1 MENKNLIYIVGGIAV
16 VGIGYYLYTK
26 RKSATPQQAPVN
38 TNVKDADV
46 TAEETEPKEQPIGKP
61 KERPIGKPKNPM
73 ASETI
78 TAVGTSIPPAS
89 TQPKASTPASTKT
102 QLGRLEV
109 EKRIFTACGIKPT
122 GLFAER
128 RNKWDEC
135 KDRTKANLKAQGL
148 ISFSGDRYSN
158 MSSDFDISFR

>member
-16 VGIGYYLYTK
+16 VGIGYYLYKK

-38 TNVKDADV
+38 TNVKDADA
-46 TAEETEPKEQPIGKP
+46 TAEETEPKATPIGKP
-61 KERPIGKPKNPM
+61 KSPM

-89 TQPKASTPASTKT
+89 TPPKATTPASTTTK
-102 QLGRLEV
+102 LNNLEV

-122 GLFAER
+122 GLFKER
-128 RNKWDEC
+128 RNQWDNC

>member
-46 TAEETEPKEQPIGKP
+46 TAEETEPKATPIGKP
-61 KERPIGKPKNPM
+61 KSPM

-89 TQPKASTPASTKT
+89 TPPKATTPASTTTK
-102 QLGRLEV
+102 LNNLEV

-122 GLFAER
+122 GLFKER
-128 RNKWDEC
+128 RNQWDNC

>member
-38 TNVKDADV
+38 TNVKDADA
-46 TAEETEPKEQPIGKP
+46 TAEETEPKATPIGKP
-61 KERPIGKPKNPM
+61 KSPM

-89 TQPKASTPASTKT
+89 TPPKATTPASTTTK
-102 QLGRLEV
+102 LNNLEV
-109 EKRIFTACGIKPT
+109 EKRIFTACGIKPS
-122 GLFAER
+122 GLFKER
-128 RNKWDEC
+128 RNQWDNC

>member
-46 TAEETEPKEQPIGKP
+46 TAEETEPKATPIGKP
-61 KERPIGKPKNPM
+61 KSPM

-89 TQPKASTPASTKT
+89 TPPKATTPASTTTK
-102 QLGRLEV
+102 LNNLEV
-109 EKRIFTACGIKPT
+109 EKRIFTACGIKPS
-122 GLFAER
+122 GLFKER
-128 RNKWDEC
+128 RNQWDNC
-135 KDRTKANLKAQGL
+135 KDRTKANLKSQGL
-148 ISFSGDRYSN
+148 ISFDGMSSYSN

>member
-1 MENKNLIYIVGGIAV
+1 MENKNLIYIVGGIAI

-38 TNVKDADV
+38 TNVKDADA
-46 TAEETEPKEQPIGKP
+46 TAEETEPKAT
-61 KERPIGKPKNPM
+61 PIGKPKNPM

-89 TQPKASTPASTKT
+89 TPPKATTPASTTTK
-102 QLGRLEV
+102 LNNLEL
-109 EKRIFTACGIKPT
+109 EKRIFTACGIKPS
-122 GLFAER
+122 GLFKER
-128 RNKWDEC
+128 RNQWDNC

>member
-38 TNVKDADV
+38 TNVKDADA
-46 TAEETEPKEQPIGKP
+46 TAEETEPKAT
-61 KERPIGKPKNPM
+61 PIGKPKNPM

-89 TQPKASTPASTKT
+89 TPPKATTPASTTTK
-102 QLGRLEV
+102 LNNLEV

-122 GLFAER
+122 GLFKER
-128 RNKWDEC
+128 RNQWDNC

>member
-38 TNVKDADV
+38 TNVKDANV
-46 TAEETEPKEQPIGKP
+46 TAEETEPKATPIGKP
-61 KERPIGKPKNPM
+61 KSPM

-89 TQPKASTPASTKT
+89 TPPKATTPASTTTK
-102 QLGRLEV
+102 LNNLEV
-109 EKRIFTACGIKPT
+109 EKRIFTACGIKPS
-122 GLFAER
+122 GLFKER
-128 RNKWDEC
+128 RNQWDDC

>member
-16 VGIGYYLYTK
+16 VGIGYYMWK
-26 RKSATPQQAPVN
+26 RRKSATPQQAPVN
-38 TNVKDADV
+38 TNVKDADA
-46 TAEETEPKEQPIGKP
+46 TAEETEPKATPIGKP
-61 KERPIGKPKNPM
+61 KSPM

-109 EKRIFTACGIKPT
+109 EKRIFTACGMKPT
-122 GLFAER
+122 GLFKER
-128 RNKWDEC
+128 RNKWDDC

-158 MSSDFDISFR
+158 MSNDFDISFR

>member
-46 TAEETEPKEQPIGKP
+46 TAEETEPKAT
-61 KERPIGKPKNPM
+61 PIGKPKNPM

-89 TQPKASTPASTKT
+89 TPPKATTPKT
-102 QLGRLEV
+102 QLTKNEV
-109 EKRIFTACGIKPT
+109 EFRLLKKCGVKPLLNIK
-122 GLFAER
+122 GSIQKYENCKNSFKDDL
-128 RNKWDEC
+128 RN
-135 KDRTKANLKAQGL
+135 QGL

>member
-38 TNVKDADV
+38 TNVKDANV
-46 TAEETEPKEQPIGKP
+46 TAEETEPKAT
-61 KERPIGKPKNPM
+61 PIGKPKNPM

-89 TQPKASTPASTKT
+89 TPPKATTPKT
-102 QLGRLEV
+102 QLTKNEV
-109 EKRIFTACGIKPT
+109 EFRLLKKCGVKPLLNIK
-122 GLFAER
+122 GSVQKYENCKNSFKDDL
-128 RNKWDEC
+128 RN
-135 KDRTKANLKAQGL
+135 QGL

>member
-38 TNVKDADV
+38 TNVKDADA
-46 TAEETEPKEQPIGKP
+46 TAEETEPKATPIGKP
-61 KERPIGKPKNPM
+61 KSPM

-89 TQPKASTPASTKT
+89 TPPKATTPASTTTK
-102 QLGRLEV
+102 LNNLEV

-122 GLFAER
+122 GLFKER
-128 RNKWDEC
+128 RNQWDNC

>member
-38 TNVKDADV
+38 TNVKDADA
-46 TAEETEPKEQPIGKP
+46 TAEETEPKATPIGKP
-61 KERPIGKPKNPM
+61 KSPM

-89 TQPKASTPASTKT
+89 TPPKATTPASTTTK
-102 QLGRLEV
+102 LNNLEV

-122 GLFAER
+122 GLFKER
-128 RNKWDEC
+128 RNQWDNC

-148 ISFSGDRYSN
+148 ISFDGMNTYSN
-158 MSSDFDISFR
+158 MTSDFDISFR

>member
-38 TNVKDADV
+38 TNVKDADA
-46 TAEETEPKEQPIGKP
+46 TAEETEPKATPIGKP
-61 KERPIGKPKNPM
+61 KSPM

-89 TQPKASTPASTKT
+89 TPPKATTPASTTIK
-102 QLGRLEV
+102 LNNLEV
-109 EKRIFTACGIKPT
+109 EKRIFTACGIKPS
-122 GLFAER
+122 GLFKER
-128 RNKWDEC
+128 RNQWDDC

>member
-1 MENKNLIYIVGGIAV
+1 MEKKTIIYIVGGIAV
-16 VGIGYYLYTK
+16 LGIGYYLYTK

-38 TNVKDADV
+38 TNVKDADA
-46 TAEETEPKEQPIGKP
+46 TAEETEPKAT
-61 KERPIGKPKNPM
+61 PIGKPKNPM

-89 TQPKASTPASTKT
+89 TPPKATTPKT
-102 QLGRLEV
+102 QLTKNEV
-109 EKRIFTACGIKPT
+109 EFRLLKKCGVKPLLNIK
-122 GLFAER
+122 GSVQKYENCKNSFKDDL
-128 RNKWDEC
+128 RN
-135 KDRTKANLKAQGL
+135 QGL

>member
-38 TNVKDADV
+38 TNVKDADA
-46 TAEETEPKEQPIGKP
+46 TAEETEPK
-61 KERPIGKPKNPM
+61 
-73 ASETI
+73 AT
-78 TAVGTSIPPAS
+78 
-89 TQPKASTPASTKT
+89 TPKT
-102 QLGRLEV
+102 QLTKNEV
-109 EKRIFTACGIKPT
+109 EFRLLKKCGVKPLLNIK
-122 GLFAER
+122 GSVQKYENCKNSFKDDL
-128 RNKWDEC
+128 RN
-135 KDRTKANLKAQGL
+135 QGL

>member
-1 MENKNLIYIVGGIAV
+1 MENKNLIYIVGGIAI

-38 TNVKDADV
+38 TNVKDADA
-46 TAEETEPKEQPIGKP
+46 TAEETEPKATPIGKP
-61 KERPIGKPKNPM
+61 KSPM

-89 TQPKASTPASTKT
+89 TPPKT
-102 QLGRLEV
+102 QLTKNEV
-109 EKRIFTACGIKPT
+109 EFRLLKKCGVKPLVNIK
-122 GLFAER
+122 GSVQKYENCKNSFNNDL
-128 RNKWDEC
+128 RN
-135 KDRTKANLKAQGL
+135 QGL

>member
-1 MENKNLIYIVGGIAV
+1 MEKKTIIYIVGGIAV
-16 VGIGYYLYTK
+16 LGIGYYLYTK

-46 TAEETEPKEQPIGKP
+46 TAEETEPKATPIGKP
-61 KERPIGKPKNPM
+61 KSPM
-73 ASETI
+73 ASQTI

-89 TQPKASTPASTKT
+89 TPPVSTPASTTTKLT
-102 QLGRLEV
+102 NLEV
-109 EKRIFTACGIKPT
+109 EKRIFTACGIKPS
-122 GLFAER
+122 GLFKER
-128 RNKWDEC
+128 RNQWDNC

-148 ISFSGDRYSN
+148 ISFDGMSSYSN

>member
-38 TNVKDADV
+38 TNVKDADA
-46 TAEETEPKEQPIGKP
+46 TAEETEPKAT
-61 KERPIGKPKNPM
+61 PIGKPKNPM

-89 TQPKASTPASTKT
+89 TPPKATTPKT
-102 QLGRLEV
+102 QLTKNEV
-109 EKRIFTACGIKPT
+109 EFRLLKKCGVKPLLNIK
-122 GLFAER
+122 GSIQKYE
-128 RNKWDEC
+128 NC
-135 KDRTKANLKAQGL
+135 KNSFKADLKNQGL

-158 MSSDFDISFR
+158 MSNDFDISFR

>member
-46 TAEETEPKEQPIGKP
+46 TAEETEPKAT
-61 KERPIGKPKNPM
+61 PIGKPKNPM

-89 TQPKASTPASTKT
+89 TPPASTPPKATTPKT
-102 QLGRLEV
+102 QLTKNEV
-109 EKRIFTACGIKPT
+109 EFRLLKKCGVKPLLNIK
-122 GLFAER
+122 GSIQKYENCKNSFKDDL
-128 RNKWDEC
+128 RN
-135 KDRTKANLKAQGL
+135 QGL

>member
-38 TNVKDADV
+38 TNVKDANV
-46 TAEETEPKEQPIGKP
+46 TAEETEPKATPIGKP
-61 KERPIGKPKNPM
+61 KSPM

-89 TQPKASTPASTKT
+89 TPPKATTPASTTTK
-102 QLGRLEV
+102 LNNLEV
-109 EKRIFTACGIKPT
+109 EKRIFTACGIKPS
-122 GLFAER
+122 GLFKER
-128 RNKWDEC
+128 RNQWDNC